1 VYPFSTTLPPMLP
14 SSFEGEHGNIR
25 YTVKAVLDRPWKFDQ
40 HVEKVFTVVTPVD
53 LNYNLKAKVRSV
65 VMKLCDDERYKI

>member
-1 VYPFSTTLPPMLP
+1 MLP

-25 YTVKAVLDRPWKFDQ
+25 YTVKAILDRPWKFDQ

-53 LNYNLKAKVRSV
+53 LNYNLKAKVGGF
-65 VMKLCDDERYKI
+65 ITF